1 MRISDWSSDVCSS
14 DLGTR
19 RRRHLDRLA
28 DLRGRV
34 GGKADLDLG
43 IARYR
48 ARDARQRGLEI
59 VEGRRCGHFESAL
72 TSFEAGRKRMR
83 TRLLQSSPSNETRGS
98 FDLIRGPLLRWRNGP
113 RIKSGVTK
121 EGVDE
126 VIAKQIG
133 RAHV

>member
-14 DLGTR
+14 DLTARLGDLVGGQGTR

-72 TSFEAGRKRMR
+72 TSFEAGRK
-83 TRLLQSSPSNETRGS
+83 
-98 FDLIRGPLLRWRNGP
+98 
-113 RIKSGVTK
+113 K
-121 EGVDE
+121 
-126 VIAKQIG
+126 IG
-133 RAHV
+133 RASCRERVCEYV

>member
-1 MRISDWSSDVCSS
+1 MMCVFVICVVFFFKQKTAYEMRISDWSSDVCSS
-14 DLGTR
+14 DL
-19 RRRHLDRLA
+19 
-28 DLRGRV
+28 
-34 GGKADLDLG
+34 
-43 IARYR
+43 
-48 ARDARQRGLEI
+48 GLEI

-126 VIAKQIG
+126 DLAKL
-133 RAHV
+133 A